1 MDDLIYDR
9 VALDSIEVEDGEL
22 VRSKAVVGRVG
33 VQKYRDSNGNW
44 VNVFRDEAE
53 IAANLEAFH
62 DLPLTVQHPE
72 IFISLDN
79 TTPMVG
85 YASKVELADGLLK
98 TNLTITNKEVANEIK
113 KYLRNKKEKQPVE
126 KDYYFSIGY
135 KTNLVKE
142 SGVWKDEKGWLGVP
156 GIEFSYDYK
165 QKGYKGNHISIVD
178 TPRAGNVAT
187 FITDSFFP
195 DETIINIDIMS
206 EENKASNYEKELA
219 EIKDSITKLVS
230 EVSSINSRFDQEKE
244 AAVND
249 AVEETRVD
257 LKAEI
262 AFYTE
267 TSKFASQFNDGF
279 VADYEKSKTEYC
291 EELLKLVNDG
301 LPSTLTESDAKSYT
315 LGFIKAYNLGIA
327 KGKEEKASSVSD
339 SAEEDKEPSPLSI
352 KDSAPI
358 TKNGRVLREI
368 NGQLIW

>member
-22 VRSKAVVGRVG
+22 VRTKAVVGRVG
-33 VQKYRDSNGNW
+33 VQKYQDSNGHW
-44 VNVFRDEAE
+44 VNVFRDADE

-85 YASKVELADGLLK
+85 YASKVELSDGLLK

-156 GIEFSYDYK
+156 GIEFPYDYK

-178 TPRAGNVAT
+178 HARAGAVAT
-187 FITDSFFP
+187 FVTDSLLS
-195 DETIINIDIMS
+195 ESIIMAEQNNTITYD
-206 EENKASNYEKELA
+206 KELT
-219 EIKDSITKLVS
+219 EIKDAITKLAS

-244 AAVND
+244 AAVTD
-249 AVEETRVD
+249 AVEETKVD

-267 TSKFASQFNDGF
+267 TSKFAALFNDGF
-279 VADYEKSKTEYC
+279 VADYDKSKVEYC

-301 LPSTLTESDAKSYT
+301 LPATLTEADAKSYT
-315 LGFIKAYNLGIA
+315 LGFIKAYNLGLSKA
-327 KGKEEKASSVSD
+327 KEEKEAVIAD
-339 SAEEDKEPSPLSI
+339 SAEEEEALPLPSALSV
-352 KDSAPI
+352 KDSMVPS
-358 TKNGRVLREI
+358 KKGRILREV
-368 NGQLIW
+368 NGLLTW